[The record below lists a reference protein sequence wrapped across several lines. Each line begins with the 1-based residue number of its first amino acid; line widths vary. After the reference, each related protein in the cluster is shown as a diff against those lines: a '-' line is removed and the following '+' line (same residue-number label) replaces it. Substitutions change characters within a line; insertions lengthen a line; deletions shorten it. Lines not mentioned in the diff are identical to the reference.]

1 MSKLNIIINDDST
14 RITGICSPEDIDKA
28 INSLIILQIDTLS
41 GEDDTYHDT
50 LQWVSDMMLSFHHVA
65 MNHLLSKEKEKLK
78 L

>member
-1 MSKLNIIINDDST
+1 MNKINITFKDDGT
-14 RITGICSPEDIDKA
+14 MVTGVATPKDIDNA

>member
-1 MSKLNIIINDDST
+1 MSKINIIVNGDSI
-14 RITGICSPEDIDKA
+14 RITGICSPKDIDNA

-65 MNHLLSKEKEKLK
+65 MNHLLSKEKENLK